1 MVKDA
6 EVVQRAG
13 PGHPGFQDRGSTTG
27 AITPAEL
34 QRLAETGGTL
44 VINGEEV
51 DVASLV
57 RDNVAYGDNTDPP
70 RTRRKAARGGLPTGP
85 HDTGQPPYRRT
96 GDRRGE
102 PLRTGIS
109 RNRPGHHL

>member
-1 MVKDA
+1 ML
-6 EVVQRAG
+6 RSSRG
-13 PGHPGFQDRGSTTG
+13 PVRGTPGFQDRGSTTG

-57 RDNVAYGDNTDPP
+57 RDNVAYGETQK
-70 RTRRKAARGGLPTGP
+70 RGRGGR
-85 HDTGQPPYRRT
+85 Q
-96 GDRRGE
+96 RGE
-102 PLRTGIS
+102 VYQRDLTTLANHLTGGLGTGGVSPLRTGIS
-109 RNRPGHHL
+109 RGPGHHL